1 MRLTWFVRLRT
12 QFFGMNVAVV
22 IVATV
27 SGVLAIT
34 QQANRLSQEVLGDH
48 MGEVSFLLGT
58 QLEASSDPAKLPSL
72 LSQFRQGIRVQS
84 TLALVTD
91 NQGTI
96 LAATEPG
103 LAGRTW
109 QEAFSGTTRPVPT
122 AGCLAGTSSDCR
134 EGLFALGTGPSSS
147 FDMARTLD
155 LPPQAGDH
163 PPYTLHLLLSENA
176 ISAAVG
182 RTISVG
188 LSVMIGLLVL
198 LSLVQID
205 LVNRGIFKPLEQLTD
220 ADQAFAE
227 GRSAQGHLQ
236 VPIHRHNEM
245 TALMESRE
253 IMLSGLEALLGLSSS
268 MLLTRTKEEVAH
280 ILVDHLGGPPV
291 NASRGVVWTIDPED
305 GALVPVAS
313 FGATPDTLP
322 EFQLQAGQLQPQVLE
337 QAGAQHPIL
346 AALGMKQG
354 LLLPIQV
361 GSQVIGVAA
370 MESLRGEFTAPELRL
385 AQSSVHYAALA
396 LERLGLYQ
404 HIQEES
410 QRMSGLAQLSAQLT
424 TERNLDT
431 LLLRACRETRQLFQ
445 CRAAV
450 ILLAEQPRLR
460 LAAQDG
466 LTDLALDARALVEA
480 PQFKV
485 LATRAGSLVVEDID
499 RDRPDLRALPLPDS
513 VKALQAFSLQ
523 ISIQFRGVLIL
534 FFEVPHRGSPAE
546 AAMGETL
553 MAMLGALVENA
564 TAFSSLERQRS
575 LLMTVSEVGTEIS
588 SILDPSSLYNRV
600 CELLA
605 SRLRYEHV
613 HILAVEEGG
622 RSAVFVG
629 GSGPQGRA
637 QVDQEDRVR
646 IDEKCINSHVMV
658 SCRPY
663 LAQDVRTDPYYLE
676 VPALPTIRSEMSLP
690 ILSAGTLLGMLDLQA
705 TRPYAFS
712 EDDQFVLQIV
722 VEQLAAAILNAR
734 QHEAVREQARRDS
747 LTQVLSHG
755 AFVAELEKA
764 VAHARDQSSPLS
776 LIMLDIDYFKDY
788 NDHFG
793 HVAGDAA
800 LLSTVDAIRR
810 HIKHGDLLG
819 RWGGEEFAMALPNAT
834 SEQAHM
840 VAERIQHTLAQLRP
854 IDSLGRQMP
863 SPTVSQG
870 IASLGID
877 AGDAFSLVDVA
888 DRALYRAKERGRNQ
902 IETAAEADRR
912 PPSLPQEEAP

>member
-1 MRLTWFVRLRT
+1 MQLSWFSRLRT
-12 QFFGMNVAVV
+12 QFFAVNVAVV

-27 SGVLAIT
+27 GGVLEIT
-34 QQANRLSQEVLGDH
+34 QQAGRLSQEVLSDH
-48 MGEVSFLLGT
+48 MGEVSFLLAT
-58 QLEASSDPAKLPSL
+58 QLEASGDPAQLPSL
-72 LSQFRQGIRVQS
+72 MLRFREGIRVET

-91 NQGTI
+91 SQGTI
-96 LAATEPG
+96 LAATQPSLVG
-103 LAGRTW
+103 QTW
-109 QEAFSGTTRPVPT
+109 QEAFSGVNRPVPT
-122 AGCLAGTSSDCR
+122 AGCMAASWASCR
-134 EGLFALGTGPSSS
+134 EGLFSLGTGPNRS
-147 FDMARTLD
+147 FDMARTLNFPAASD
-155 LPPQAGDH
+155 QQASL
-163 PPYTLHLLLSENA
+163 TLHVLLSQNA
-176 ISAAVG
+176 ISIALS

-188 LSVMIGLLVL
+188 LSLMIGLLVL

-205 LVNRGIFKPLEQLTD
+205 LVNRWIFQPLERLTE

-227 GRSAQGHLQ
+227 GRSVQGHLL
-236 VPIHRHNEM
+236 VRTARPNEM
-245 TALMESRE
+245 TALIESRE

-268 MLLTRTKEEVAH
+268 MLLTRNNQEVAH
-280 ILVDHLGGPPV
+280 VLVDHLGGPPV
-291 NASRGVVWTIDPED
+291 NASRGVVWTLDPAD
-305 GALVPVAS
+305 GALVPIAS

-322 EFQLQAGQLQPQVLE
+322 EFQLQPDQLQPQILGE
-337 QAGAQHPIL
+337 AGGQHPIL
-346 AALGMKQG
+346 SALEMKQG
-354 LLLPIQV
+354 MLLPIQV

-370 MESLRGEFTAPELRL
+370 VESARGGFTAPELRM

-410 QRMSGLAQLSAQLT
+410 QRMSGLAQISARLT

-431 LLLRACRETRQLFQ
+431 LLLRACRESRQLFQ
-445 CRAAV
+445 CRAALV
-450 ILLAEQPRLR
+450 LLAEQSRLR
-460 LAAQDG
+460 LAAQEG
-466 LTDLALDARALVEA
+466 LTDIALDARALVEA

-513 VKALQAFSLQ
+513 FKSLQAFSLQ
-523 ISIQFRGVLIL
+523 ISVQIRGVLIL
-534 FFEVPHRGSPAE
+534 FFEAPHRSSPAE

-553 MAMLGALVENA
+553 MAMLGALIENA

-613 HILAVEEGG
+613 HILVVEEGG

-629 GSGPQGRA
+629 GSGPRGRT
-637 QVDQEDRVR
+637 QVDQMDRIR
-646 IDEKCINSHVMV
+646 IDEKSINTHVMIT
-658 SCRPY
+658 CRPY

-676 VPALPTIRSEMSLP
+676 VPALPGIRSEMSLP
-690 ILSAGTLLGMLDLQA
+690 ILSGGTLLGMLDLQA

-712 EDDQFVLQIV
+712 DDDQFVLQIV

-764 VAHARDQSSPLS
+764 VTQARGQSLPLS

-788 NDHFG
+788 NDRFG

-800 LLSTVDAIRR
+800 LLSAVDAIRR

-834 SEQAHM
+834 SDQAHM

-877 AGDAFSLVDVA
+877 AGDAFALVDVA
-888 DRALYRAKERGRNQ
+888 DRALYRAKARGRNQ
-902 IETAAEADRR
+902 VEMASEADRR
-912 PPSLPQEEAP
+912 PLSPPTGEAS

>member
-1 MRLTWFVRLRT
+1 MRLTSFPRLRT
-12 QFFGMNVAVV
+12 QFVAMNVAVV
-22 IVATV
+22 IIATV
-27 SGVLAIT
+27 AGVLAIT
-34 QQANRLSQEVLGDH
+34 QQVGRLSQEVMRNH
-48 MGEVSFLLGT
+48 MGEVSFLLAT
-58 QLEASSDPAKLPSL
+58 QLEASSDPSQLPSL
-72 LSQFRQGIRVQS
+72 MQEFRQGIRIP
-84 TLALVTD
+84 TTRALVTD
-91 NQGTI
+91 NRGTI
-96 LAATEPG
+96 LAATDPA

-109 QEAFSGTTRPVPT
+109 QEALSGTTRPVPT
-122 AGCLAGTSSDCR
+122 GGCTAGTWQGCR
-134 EGLFALGTGPSSS
+134 EGMFVLGSGPSAIY
-147 FDMARTLD
+147 DMARTLH
-155 LPPQAGDH
+155 LSPAAGDP
-163 PPYTLHLLLSENA
+163 PPYTLHLLLSE
-176 ISAAVG
+176 SAVFAVVSQ
-182 RTISVG
+182 TISVG
-188 LSVMIGLLVL
+188 LSIMIVLLVL
-198 LSLVQID
+198 LSLVQII
-205 LVNRGIFKPLEQLTD
+205 LVNRRIFQPLERLTI

-227 GRSAQGHLQ
+227 GRSAQGHL
-236 VPIHRHNEM
+236 PIPAHHTDEM
-245 TALMESRE
+245 TVLMERRE
-253 IMLSGLEALLGLSSS
+253 TMLSGLESLLGLSSS
-268 MLLTRTKEEVAH
+268 MLLTRNKEEVAH
-280 ILVDHLGGPPV
+280 ILVSHLGGPPV
-291 NASRGVVWTIDPED
+291 NASRGVVWTIEPGD
-305 GALVPVAS
+305 GALVPVGS

-322 EFQLQAGQLQPQVLE
+322 EFQLQPGQLQPHVLE
-337 QAGAQHPIL
+337 RAGAEHPIL
-346 AALGMKQG
+346 GSLGMKQG

-361 GSQVIGVAA
+361 GSQVIGLVAV
-370 MESLRGEFTAPELRL
+370 ESSRGEFTAPELRL
-385 AQSSVHYAALA
+385 AESSIHYAALA

-410 QRMSGLAQLSAQLT
+410 QQMSGLAQLSARLT
-424 TERNLDT
+424 TERSLDA
-431 LLLRACRETRQLFQ
+431 LLSRACRESRQLFQ
-445 CRAAV
+445 SRAAV
-450 ILLAEQPRLR
+450 ILLADQPHLR

-466 LTDLALDARALVEA
+466 LADLALDARALVEA

-485 LATRAGSLVVEDID
+485 LATRAGSLVVEDLD
-499 RDRPDLRALPLPDS
+499 RDRPDLRSLPLPES
-513 VKALQAFSLQ
+513 VKSLQAFSLQ
-523 ISIQFRGVLIL
+523 ISTQMRGVLIL
-534 FFEVPHRGSPAE
+534 FFEAPHRGTAAE

-629 GSGPQGRA
+629 GSGPRGRSQVEQG
-637 QVDQEDRVR
+637 DRIR
-646 IDEKCINSHVMV
+646 MDEKSINSHVMLT
-658 SCRPY
+658 CRPY
-663 LAQDVRTDPYYLE
+663 LAQDVRADPYYLD
-676 VPALPTIRSEMSLP
+676 VPALPGIRAELALP
-690 ILSAGTLLGMLDLQA
+690 ILSGGTLLGTLDLQA
-705 TRPYAFS
+705 TRPYAFT
-712 EDDQFVLQIV
+712 EEDQFVLQIV

-764 VAHARDQSSPLS
+764 VTSARNQSLPLS

-819 RWGGEEFAMALPNAT
+819 RWGGEEFAMALPNA
-834 SEQAHM
+834 SSDQAHM
-840 VAERIQHTLAQLRP
+840 VAERIQQTLAQLRP

-877 AGDAFSLVDVA
+877 ASDAFALVDVA

-902 IETAAEADRR
+902 VETANEADRR
-912 PPSLPQEEAP
+912 LSPSPPEDVP

>member
-1 MRLTWFVRLRT
+1 
-12 QFFGMNVAVV
+12 MNVAVV
-22 IVATV
+22 IIATIT
-27 SGVLAIT
+27 GVLAIT
-34 QQANRLSQEVLGDH
+34 EQATRLSQEVLGEH
-48 MGEVSFLLGT
+48 MGEVSYLLAT
-58 QLEASSDPAKLPSL
+58 QLEGSSGPSQLPSL
-72 LSQFRQGIRVQS
+72 MQKFRQGIRVPT

-96 LAATEPG
+96 LAATEPA

-109 QEAFSGTTRPVPT
+109 QEAFSGSVRPVPT
-122 AGCLAGTSSDCR
+122 ASCQAGPWPGCR
-134 EGLFALGTGPSSS
+134 EGMFALGAGHSAT
-147 FDMARTLD
+147 FDMARTLN
-155 LPPQAGDH
+155 LPPKAADP
-163 PPYTLHLLLSENA
+163 PPYTLHLLLNESA
-176 ISAAVG
+176 ISVEVS

-188 LSVMIGLLVL
+188 LSLMIVLLVL
-198 LSLVQID
+198 VSLLQIV
-205 LVNRGIFKPLEQLTD
+205 LANRRIFKPLEKLTD

-236 VPIHRHNEM
+236 IASHGHNEM
-245 TALMESRE
+245 TALIESRE
-253 IMLSGLEALLGLSSS
+253 IMLSGLEALLGLSSA
-268 MLLTRTKEEVAH
+268 MLLTRNKGEVAH
-280 ILVDHLGGPPV
+280 ILVSHLAGPPV
-291 NASRGVVWTIDPED
+291 NASRGVVWTIDPGD
-305 GALVPVAS
+305 GVLVPAAS

-322 EFQLQAGQLQPQVLE
+322 EFQLQPGQLQPPILE
-337 QAGAQHPIL
+337 QAGAQHPVL
-346 AALGMKQG
+346 AALAMRQG

-361 GSQVIGVAA
+361 GSQVIGLVA
-370 MESLRGEFTAPELRL
+370 MESSSGEFTAPELRL
-385 AQSSVHYAALA
+385 AQSLVHYAALA

-410 QRMSGLAQLSAQLT
+410 QQMSGLAQLSARLT
-424 TERNLDT
+424 TERGLDA
-431 LLLRACRETRQLFQ
+431 LLLRACRESRQLFQ
-445 CRAAV
+445 SRGAV
-450 ILLAEQPRLR
+450 VLLAEQPRLR

-466 LTDLALDARALVEA
+466 LADLALDARALVEA

-499 RDRPDLRALPLPDS
+499 RDRPDLRTLPLPDS

-523 ISIQFRGVLIL
+523 ISTQLRGVLIL
-534 FFEVPHRGSPAE
+534 FFEAPHRGTAAE

-600 CELLA
+600 CDLLA

-622 RSAVFVG
+622 RSALFVG
-629 GSGPQGRA
+629 GSGPRGRG
-637 QVDQEDRVR
+637 QVDQEDRIR
-646 IDEKCINSHVMV
+646 IDEKSINSHVMLT
-658 SCRPY
+658 CRPY

-676 VPALPTIRSEMSLP
+676 VPVLPGIRSEMSLP
-690 ILSAGTLLGMLDLQA
+690 ILSAGTLLGTLDLQA

-712 EDDQFVLQIV
+712 EEDQFVLQIV

-764 VAHARDQSSPLS
+764 VTSARNQSLPLS

-819 RWGGEEFAMALPNAT
+819 RWGGEEFAMTLPNA
-834 SEQAHM
+834 SCDQAHM
-840 VAERIQHTLAQLRP
+840 VAERIQQTLAQLRP

-877 AGDAFSLVDVA
+877 AGDAFTLVDVA

-902 IETAAEADRR
+902 IETASEADR
-912 PPSLPQEEAP
+912 SLPSPSAEDVP